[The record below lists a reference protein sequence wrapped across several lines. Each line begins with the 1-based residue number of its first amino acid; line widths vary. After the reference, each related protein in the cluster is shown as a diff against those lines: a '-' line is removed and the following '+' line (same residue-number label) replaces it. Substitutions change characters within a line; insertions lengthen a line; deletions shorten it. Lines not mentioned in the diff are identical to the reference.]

1 MRGAGA
7 GRSTAGQPGS
17 DPPPGGRAS
26 TGRRRAAILVADEGE
41 PGDLVMQLIDAAA
54 AAGTVRDGDAVLFGG
69 SGGGHAVPEAVIE
82 ALAARFR
89 ERGAPRDLTLIS
101 IVSLGDWQA
110 TGFNLLAE
118 PGLARRVISGGFNN
132 CPRFAAL
139 ALADRIEAYTLPQ
152 GTLSQLM
159 RDMAAGRPGLLT
171 TTGLHSFV
179 DPRHGGGRQSA
190 SARDDLVELVTLGG
204 EDYLLY
210 RALPVDVAVI
220 RATTADERGN
230 LTMERE
236 AFFGENFSIATAA
249 RRQGGIVIAQVE
261 RLAAAGTLPGKLVKV
276 PGAVVDYVVVAPGQL
291 QTYQTPYSPA
301 YAGELRVPEAA
312 IARLPLDLRKVIA
325 RRAARELFPGAVVN
339 LGFGVSNGIANVAAE
354 EGLWREVTLTV
365 EQGII
370 GGVPAGGQDAGA
382 GVNYDMM
389 ADQPYQ
395 FDFYD
400 GGGLDLAFLSF
411 AEVDR
416 EGNVNVSRYGQSING
431 PGGFI
436 NISQGARKVVFSG
449 TLTTGGLEI
458 LPDGEGGLD
467 LRREGRTCKWVPEV
481 QQLTFNGRYARE
493 RGQEVMYVTERAV
506 FRLEQDGLVLTETA
520 AGIDV
525 RRDVLGRIGFEVQL
539 AQPLG
544 TMDARL
550 FRAEPMN
557 LLPEFRARAGASRRR
572 APMREKGSP

>member
-1 MRGAGA
+1 M
-7 GRSTAGQPGS
+7 PEFV
-17 DPPPGGRAS
+17 D
-26 TGRRRAAILVADEGE
+26 ADT
-41 PGDLVMQLIDAAA
+41 
-54 AAGTVRDGDAVLFGG
+54 AAGLIRDRDAVLFGG
-69 SGGGHAVPEAVIE
+69 SGGGHAVPERVIE
-82 ALAARFR
+82 ALARRLR
-89 ERGAPRDLTLIS
+89 ERRAPHDLTLIS
-101 IVSLGDWQA
+101 VVSLGDWQA

-118 PGLARRVISGGFNN
+118 PGLARRVISAGFNN
-132 CPRFAAL
+132 CPKIAAL
-139 ALADRIEAYTLPQ
+139 ALANQIEAYTLPQ

-171 TTGLHSFV
+171 TTGLHTFV
-179 DPRHGGGRQSA
+179 DPRHGGGRQSPC
-190 SARDDLVELVTLGG
+190 SDEDLVELLTVGG
-204 EDYLLY
+204 KEYLLY
-210 RALPVDVAVI
+210 KALPVNVALI

-261 RLAAAGTLPGKLVKV
+261 RIAAAGTLPGKLVKV
-276 PGAVVDYVVVAPGQL
+276 PGVVVDYVVVAPDQA

-301 YAGELRVPEAA
+301 YAGEVRAPDAA
-312 IARLPLDLRKVIA
+312 IRGLPFDVRKVIA
-325 RRAARELFPGAVVN
+325 RRAAMELFPGAVVN

-354 EGLWREVTLTV
+354 EGLWRELTLTV

-370 GGVPAGGQDAGA
+370 GGVPAGGMDAGA

-411 AEVDR
+411 AEVDQ
-416 EGNVNVSRYGQSING
+416 EGNVNVSRYGKSING

-449 TLTTGGLEI
+449 TFTTGGLDVA
-458 LPDGEGGLD
+458 PDGAGGLT
-467 LRREGRTCKWVPEV
+467 LRHEGRTSKWVPRV
-481 QQLTFNGRYARE
+481 QQLTFNGAYARE

-506 FRLEQDGLVLTETA
+506 FRLA
-520 AGIDV
+520 ARGIELIELAQGIDL
-525 RRDVLGRIGFEVQL
+525 RRDVLERIGFEVRVVE
-539 AQPLG
+539 PL
-544 TMDARL
+544 TAMDPRL
-550 FRAEPMN
+550 FRPEPMN
-557 LLPEFRARAGASRRR
+557 LLPEFRARARVASELRPAGRGER
-572 APMREKGSP
+572 

>member
-1 MRGAGA
+1 MALRT
-7 GRSTAGQPGS
+7 GRPCARPTA
-17 DPPPGGRAS
+17 AS
-26 TGRRRAAILVADEGE
+26 TGRRRPAILAADAGE
-41 PGDLVMQLIDAAA
+41 RGDPVMQVIDPAA
-54 AAGTVRDGDAVLFGG
+54 AAGLVRDGDAVLFGG

-82 ALAARFR
+82 ALAARFLAQ
-89 ERGAPRDLTLIS
+89 GAPRGLTLIS
-101 IVSLGDWQA
+101 VVSLGDWQT

-132 CPRFAAL
+132 CPRFADL

-152 GTLSQLM
+152 GALSQLM

-171 TTGLHSFV
+171 TTGLGSFV
-179 DPRHGGGRQSA
+179 DPRHGGGRQSP
-190 SARDDLVELVTLGG
+190 SAKDDLVELLTLAG
-204 EDYLLY
+204 EEYLLY
-210 RALPVDVAVI
+210 KAFPVDVAVI

-249 RRQGGIVIAQVE
+249 RRRGGIVIAQVE
-261 RLAAAGTLPGKLVKV
+261 RLAAAGSLPGKLVKV
-276 PGAVVDYVVVAPGQL
+276 PGVVVDYVVVAPGQP
-291 QTYQTPYSPA
+291 QTYQTPYSAA
-301 YAGELRVPEAA
+301 YAGELRAPETA
-312 IARLPLDLRKVIA
+312 IPGLPLDIRKVIA
-325 RRAARELFPGAVVN
+325 RRAALELVPGAVVN

-354 EGLWREVTLTV
+354 EGLWRELTLTV

-370 GGVPAGGQDAGA
+370 GGVPAGGKDAGA

-416 EGNVNVSRYGQSING
+416 HGNVNVSRYGRSING

-458 LPDGEGGLD
+458 APDGEGRLV
-467 LRREGRTCKWVPEV
+467 LSREGRTRKWVPEV
-481 QQLTFNGRYARE
+481 EQLTFNGRYARE

-506 FRLEQDGLVLTETA
+506 FRLEPDGLALTEVA
-520 AGIDV
+520 PGIDP
-525 RRDVLGRIGFEVQL
+525 RRDVLERIGFEVRVAEPL
-539 AQPLG
+539 AA
-544 TMDARL
+544 MDARL
-550 FRAEPMN
+550 FRAAPMD
-557 LLPEFRARAGASRRR
+557 LLPQFRAKVGASMRR
-572 APMREKGSP
+572 PSTCPPSMRPTGSR